1 MEKTFLNYPDW
12 QDTAD
17 TIHLF
22 LQVAG
27 KVKVERCAPRPEWEH
42 VLLYLLPDGLTTG
55 LIPGDNS
62 PFSVFFDFRQ
72 HQVEFRNGE
81 GKRVDIPLE
90 DGLSVADFYK
100 QFNNALV
107 QLGSPTPL
115 CVKAQQF
122 YEPVDL
128 DKDEKHHTY
137 DKIAIRKWL
146 QSLFFAYKAM
156 SLYLAPFHGK
166 IHYPAYYFGRMDLSC
181 MVFNG
186 ELVATPSGNKIV
198 NKALDEGMYACGF
211 WPGDISSPQAA
222 FYALSY
228 PFIEDLNDNT
238 VLLQPDKAIFKPDK
252 KEFFLALE
260 DAFSYP
266 DPEKAVVSFFKSG
279 FDTLQQIQPWRN
291 LNFVSKQ

>member
-100 QFNNALV
+100 QFNNALE

-186 ELVATPSGNKIV
+186 ELVANPSGNKIV

-222 FYALSY
+222 FYALPY
-228 PFIEDLNDNT
+228 PFIEDLKDNT
-238 VLLQPDKAIFKPDK
+238 ALLQPDKAIFKPDK

-266 DPEKAVVSFFKSG
+266 NPEKAVVSFFKSG

>member
-100 QFNNALV
+100 QFNNALE

-146 QSLFFAYKAM
+146 QSLFFAYKAL

-222 FYALSY
+222 FYALPY
-228 PFIEDLNDNT
+228 PFIEDLKDNT
-238 VLLQPDKAIFKPDK
+238 AFLQPDKAVFKPDK

-291 LNFVSKQ
+291 LNFVM